1 MDLRDLQTALNARG
15 WKPPLVVDGGWGTKT
30 ETAINALLAEAGA
43 AGFTAWAPPRK
54 ELAAKQAV
62 MKLSGID
69 AGKIDGLAGPQ
80 TQYALEVWD
89 ARRRGDASV
98 ETWRDTAPAA
108 LSASAGAWP
117 RQSDVPAFYG
127 AVGTRQVTIPLPY
140 PMALAWDTSQTITR
154 ISLHEK
160 VAPSAARALDRV
172 LAHYGMAKIQDLG
185 LDLFGGSLNVRK
197 MRGGS
202 SYSMHAWGIAIDF
215 DPERNQL
222 KWGRDRARLARPD
235 AEAFW
240 KIWEAEGWVSL
251 GRAANYD
258 WMHVQ
263 AARL

>member
-1 MDLRDLQTALNARG
+1 MDLRDLQTALNTRG
-15 WKPPLVVDGGWGTKT
+15 WTPPLAVDGGWGPKT
-30 ETAINALLAEAGA
+30 VTAINALLAEVGA
-43 AGFTAWAPPRK
+43 KGFTAWSPTRK

-62 MKLSGID
+62 LTLFGIQ

-89 ARRRGDASV
+89 ARRRGDTSV
-98 ETWRDTAPAA
+98 ETWRDSAPAVQ
-108 LSASAGAWP
+108 STPGGAWP
-117 RQSDVPAFYG
+117 RQSGVPSFYG

-140 PMALAWDTSQTITR
+140 PMVLAWDTSQTITR
-154 ISLHEK
+154 MSLHEK
-160 VAPSAARALDRV
+160 VAPSAARALDNV
-172 LAHYGMAKIQDLG
+172 LAHYGMEKIHDLG
-185 LDLFGGSLNVRK
+185 LHLFGGSLNVRK

-240 KIWEAEGWVSL
+240 RIWEAEGWVSL